1 MTDRNSDVFD
11 VIARQR
17 TVRRFT
23 NAPMPEE
30 DLMKIL
36 DAARMAP
43 SSGNQQPG
51 ASP

>member
-17 TVRRFT
+17 TVRCFT
-23 NAPMPEE
+23 DAPVPEG

-43 SSGNQQPG
+43 SSGNQQPWT
-51 ASP
+51 SP